1 MGSQELNYVNFTQKE
16 LDSLFKDT
24 QNGSSEAFKELS
36 GYIRQ
41 ISFSYFSSKQ
51 RQGKIINK
59 DDVED
64 LTNNVYLS
72 FAEQYHKIENIEF
85 WLRRVLFL
93 NFVNWYKKYK
103 ARKTIDINEAYNLSE
118 KRTNPGDSVD
128 VERILSIVDTL
139 SEDKQKIIKLRFYE
153 DLKFIEIAE
162 ILGRSEDAVKKMFY
176 RTIKEL
182 RNKL

>member
-1 MGSQELNYVNFTQKE
+1 MGSLKLNYANFTQKE
-16 LDSLFKDT
+16 LDSLF
-24 QNGSSEAFKELS
+24 SSALDGNSKAFRELS
-36 GYIRQ
+36 GYIRE
-41 ISFSYFSSKQ
+41 ISFGYFSSKH

-72 FAEQYHKIENIEF
+72 FAEQYQKIENLEF

-93 NFVNWYKKYK
+93 NFVNWYKKNK
-103 ARKTIDINEAYNLSE
+103 ARKTIDINDLYNLSE
-118 KRTNPGDSVD
+118 ARTYPGDSVD
-128 VERILSIVDTL
+128 VERILSIVNTL

-153 DLKFIEIAE
+153 DLKFAEIAD
-162 ILGRSEDAVKKMFY
+162 ILSRSEDAVKKMFY